1 MAVSV
6 AWSVLFLFLIFIGIL
21 LIVYQSYTKVTWQNR
36 ASKLEEEKLKLAKEI
51 KNLKKQP
58 SAQSIVKKEYDA
70 FLAELK
76 DKLKGRKYE
85 IFLLSIKGYS
95 SKEIAAKLYI
105 VEATVNSHMKEILT
119 ILNVK
124 ARKELPSIIIN
135 KILELEKIE

>member
-1 MAVSV
+1 M
-6 AWSVLFLFLIFIGIL
+6 
-21 LIVYQSYTKVTWQNR
+21 
-36 ASKLEEEKLKLAKEI
+36 
-51 KNLKKQP
+51 
-58 SAQSIVKKEYDA
+58 
-70 FLAELK
+70 
-76 DKLKGRKYE
+76 KGRKYE